1 MSAGK
6 PGGKS
11 AKAVAHDA
19 SNGMAAKK
27 PAGTSAATVTT
38 PRRTRRAGRGALGII
53 SGLMIAAGLIRITDG
68 VGKVMALETSDHNSH
83 AVEVAG
89 RGDCTP
95 DGGTAALLA
104 ALRERESTVSSHETA
119 LEERKQAL
127 AIAEDQIKARLEEL
141 KAAEAQL
148 SGTLA
153 LADSA
158 SEDDLARLT
167 TVYENMKPKEAALLF
182 SEMEPDFAA
191 GFLARMRPDAAA
203 AVMAGLDPKVAYG
216 ISAVLAGRNATVPKN

>member
-1 MSAGK
+1 MSVNSAAGK
-6 PGGKS
+6 P
-11 AKAVAHDA
+11 AVKAVPPA
-19 SNGMAAKK
+19 SKAAGKTAVK
-27 PAGTSAATVTT
+27 AAPV
-38 PRRTRRAGRGALGII
+38 RRPRRAGRGALGII
-53 SGLMIAAGLIRITDG
+53 AGLMIAAGLIRITDG
-68 VGKVMALETSDHNSH
+68 VGKVMALETTVGT
-83 AVEVAG
+83 AEAATPAATA
-89 RGDCTP
+89 DCTP

-104 ALRERESTVSSHETA
+104 ALRERESTLASSETA

-127 AIAEDQIKARLEEL
+127 GIAEDKITARLEEL

-148 SGTLA
+148 SSTLA

>member
-1 MSAGK
+1 MT
-6 PGGKS
+6 
-11 AKAVAHDA
+11 AKV
-19 SNGMAAKK
+19 
-27 PAGTSAATVTT
+27 PAGNPAATVAAPTGKAAGKT
-38 PRRTRRAGRGALGII
+38 AGKAAATRRPRRAGRGALGLIA
-53 SGLMIAAGLIRITDG
+53 GLMIAAGLIRITDG
-68 VGKVMALETSDHNSH
+68 VGKVMALETTGHSTGD
-83 AVEVAG
+83 AAPFAT
-89 RGDCTP
+89 GDCTP

-104 ALRERESTVSSHETA
+104 ALRERESTLASSETT

-127 AIAEDQIKARLEEL
+127 RIAEDTIAARLDEL

-148 SGTLA
+148 SSTLA

-203 AVMAGLDPKVAYG
+203 AVMAGLDPKIAYG

>member
-1 MSAGK
+1 MSAAKSGGTPAAKAASAGK
-6 PGGKS
+6 PAGKS
-11 AKAVAHDA
+11 AGKPT
-19 SNGMAAKK
+19 GTPAARKR
-27 PAGTSAATVTT
+27 P
-38 PRRTRRAGRGALGII
+38 RRAGRGALGII

-68 VGKVMALETSDHNSH
+68 VGKVIALETTVHTGD
-83 AVEVAG
+83 AG
-89 RGDCTP
+89 AAAAPGDCTP

-104 ALRERESTVSSHETA
+104 ALRERETTLASHETA

-127 AIAEDQIKARLEEL
+127 GIAEDRISARLEQL
-141 KAAEAQL
+141 KAAEAEL
-148 SGTLA
+148 SSTLA

-203 AVMAGLDPKVAYG
+203 AVMAGLDPKIAYG

>member
-1 MSAGK
+1 MSSKTPVAKPAAKVAAPAGKAAGK
-6 PGGKS
+6 PGGKT
-11 AKAVAHDA
+11 A
-19 SNGMAAKK
+19 AAKR
-27 PAGTSAATVTT
+27 P
-38 PRRTRRAGRGALGII
+38 RRAGRGALGII

-68 VGKVMALETSDHNSH
+68 VGKVMALETTGHGTEAAT
-83 AVEVAG
+83 AVVA
-89 RGDCTP
+89 GDCTP

-104 ALRERESTVSSHETA
+104 ALRERESTLVSSEAA
-119 LEERKQAL
+119 LEVRKQAL
-127 AIAEDQIKARLEEL
+127 SIAETKITARLEEL

-148 SGTLA
+148 SSTLA

-182 SEMEPDFAA
+182 SEMDPDFAA

-203 AVMAGLDPKVAYG
+203 AVLAGLDPKVAYG
-216 ISAVLAGRNATVPKN
+216 ISAVLAGRNATVPRN